1 MTPDDMDAVLDLARA
16 NLTPDEL
23 PADMEAVAWLT
34 SNLADADHHK
44 WLTLTVS
51 AEDLRALLKAY
62 QEQRRALELALD
74 YLVEMEPGDSRAI
87 SNEFVAMLG
96 VFLGV
101 EPNTPGEDMAI
112 IEKALEARRARA
124 ALTGED
130 TATLGLSGK
139 TQTDARTRGHH
150 A

>member
-1 MTPDDMDAVLDLARA
+1 M
-16 NLTPDEL
+16 TPDEL
-23 PADMEAVAWLT
+23 PADMEGR
-34 SNLADADHHK
+34 LAGDLAARTK
-44 WLTLTVS
+44 AGLSTVVVS
-51 AEDLRALLKAY
+51 IPDLRALLKAC

-130 TATLGLSGK
+130 V
-139 TQTDARTRGHH
+139 
-150 A
+150 